1 MAMKWSVVCLVAVAM
16 LGCLCVAQNWQPFS
30 KPVQQPFRPIRQ
42 PPQQPQQPQQP
53 PYQKPRPPPKDQ
65 TQAKQKFDTPL
76 DWTYPLDPKPEP
88 KIIGGSETRTPVA
101 ANSVRAECR
110 ENMVHVEAKHDLLG
124 IGQLIQ
130 LEDLTLGDCPMSGFD
145 NVNQVLI
152 FESPLQSCGSQLRM
166 TINSLIYIFT
176 LYYKPKPLANTPLI
190 RTNEAMINIECH
202 YPRKHNV
209 SSLALIPT
217 WTPFSA
223 AKYAEELLYFSMR
236 LMTADWQYERAGNMY
251 VLGDMINIEASVMQY
266 FHVPLRI
273 FVDSCVATLEPN
285 INANPRYAFIENH
298 GCLIDAQVTGSH
310 SQFMPRSADYK
321 LHFQVEAFRFQ
332 SQKGSDPIIP
342 QKTKIPSQLAA
353 DYPATL
359 DMIFL
364 TCHLKATTIAFPI
377 DFEYKACSF
386 INTWREAGGNDGVCG
401 CCDSTCSNRKGRD
414 TTQHQ
419 KPANIWEGDVQLG
432 PIFISEKV
440 EQ

>member
-16 LGCLCVAQNWQPFS
+16 LGCLCVAQNWPPFS
-30 KPVQQPFRPIRQ
+30 KPVQQPFRPNRQ
-42 PPQQPQQPQQP
+42 PPQQPQQ
-53 PYQKPRPPPKDQ
+53 KPRIPPKDQ
-65 TQAKQKFDTPL
+65 TQAKQKFETPL

-88 KIIGGSETRTPVA
+88 KVIGSSEARTPVS

-130 LEDLTLGDCPMSGFD
+130 LEDLTLGDCAMSGFD

-152 FESPLQSCGSQLRM
+152 FESPLQSCGSQLRVCIITM
-166 TINSLIYIFT
+166 IMIEKK
-176 LYYKPKPLANTPLI
+176 YK
-190 RTNEAMINIECH
+190 
-202 YPRKHNV
+202 PRKHNV

-223 AKYAEELLYFSMR
+223 AKYAEELLYFSMK

-251 VLGDMINIEASVMQY
+251 VLGDMVNIEASVMQY
-266 FHVPLRI
+266 FHVPLRV

-285 INANPRYAFIENH
+285 LNANPRYSFIENH
-298 GCLIDAQVTGSH
+298 GCMIDAKVTGSH

-321 LHFQVEAFRFQ
+321 LYFQVEAFRFQ
-332 SQKGSDPIIP
+332 SQKGSDPIYP
-342 QKTKIPSQLAA
+342 QKTKIPVQTAS
-353 DYPATL
+353 DYPVPL
-359 DMIFL
+359 DAIFI

-386 INTWREAGGNDGVCG
+386 VNTWREAGGNDGVCG

-414 TTQHQ
+414 TTKHQ

-432 PIFISEKV
+432 PIFITEKV
-440 EQ
+440 V

>member
-1 MAMKWSVVCLVAVAM
+1 MAIKWSVVCLVAVAM
-16 LGCLCVAQNWQPFS
+16 LGCLCVAQNWPAF
-30 KPVQQPFRPIRQ
+30 KPNRPS
-42 PPQQPQQPQQP
+42 PQQPQQP
-53 PYQKPRPPPKDQ
+53 PYQKPRIPPKDQ

-76 DWTYPLDPKPEP
+76 DWSYPLDPKPEP
-88 KIIGGSETRTPVA
+88 KIIGSSEARTPVA

-130 LEDLTLGDCPMSGFD
+130 LEDLTLGDCPMTAFD
-145 NVNQVLI
+145 NINQVLI

-166 TINSLIYIFT
+166 TTNSLIYIFT
-176 LYYKPKPLANTPLI
+176 LFYKPKPLANTPLI
-190 RTNEAMINIECH
+190 RTNDAMIIIECH

-251 VLGDMINIEASVMQY
+251 VLGDMVNIEASVMQY

-298 GCLIDAQVTGSH
+298 GCLIDAKMTGSH

-321 LHFQVEAFRFQ
+321 LYFQVEAFRFQ
-332 SQKGSDPIIP
+332 SQKGSDPIYP
-342 QKTKIPSQLAA
+342 QKTKIPVQAA
-353 DYPATL
+353 SDYPATL
-359 DMIFL
+359 DMIFI
-364 TCHLKATTIAFPI
+364 TCHLKATTITFPI

-414 TTQHQ
+414 TTKHQ
-419 KPANIWEGDVQLG
+419 NPANIWEGDVQLG
-432 PIFISEKV
+432 PIFITEKV
-440 EQ
+440 AQ

>member
-16 LGCLCVAQNWQPFS
+16 LGCLCDAQSWSPLA
-30 KPVQQPFRPIRQ
+30 KPGQQPSRRK
-42 PPQQPQQPQQP
+42 PQQPQQPQQP
-53 PYQKPRPPPKDQ
+53 YQPLNQKPRHPPKDP
-65 TQAKQKFDTPL
+65 TQAKQTFETPL

-88 KIIGGSETRTPVA
+88 KVVGSSEARTPVA
-101 ANSVRAECR
+101 ANSVAAECR

-130 LEDLTLGDCPMSGFD
+130 LEDLTLGDCAITGFD

-152 FESPLQSCGSQLRM
+152 FESALQACGSQLRM
-166 TINSLIYIFT
+166 TTSSLIYIFT
-176 LYYKPKPLANTPLI
+176 LNYKPKPLANTPLI
-190 RTNEAMINIECH
+190 RTNEAMITVECH

-251 VLGDMINIEASVMQY
+251 VLGDMVNIEASVMQY

-273 FVDSCVATLEPN
+273 FVDSCVATLQPDM
-285 INANPRYAFIENH
+285 NANPRYAFIENH
-298 GCLIDAQVTGSH
+298 GCLIDAKVTGSH
-310 SQFMPRSADYK
+310 SQFIPRSADYK
-321 LHFQVEAFRFQ
+321 LQFQVEAFRFQ
-332 SQKGSDPIIP
+332 SQRGSDPIYP
-342 QKTKIPSQLAA
+342 QKTKMPVQTAE
-353 DYPATL
+353 DYPSSL
-359 DMIFL
+359 DAIFI
-364 TCHLKATTIAFPI
+364 TCHLKATTIAYPI
-377 DFEYKACSF
+377 DVEYKACSL

-414 TTQHQ
+414 TTKHQ

-432 PIFISEKV
+432 PIFITEKV
-440 EQ
+440 V

>member
-1 MAMKWSVVCLVAVAM
+1 MAIKWSVVCLVAVAM
-16 LGCLCVAQNWQPFS
+16 LGCLCVAQNWPPF
-30 KPVQQPFRPIRQ
+30 KPNRPS
-42 PPQQPQQPQQP
+42 PQQPQQP
-53 PYQKPRPPPKDQ
+53 PYQKPRIPPKDQ

-76 DWTYPLDPKPEP
+76 DWSYPLDPKPEP
-88 KIIGGSETRTPVA
+88 KIIGSSEARTPVA

-166 TINSLIYIFT
+166 TTNSLIYIFT
-176 LYYKPKPLANTPLI
+176 LFYKPKPLANTPLI
-190 RTNEAMINIECH
+190 RTNDAMIIIECH

-251 VLGDMINIEASVMQY
+251 VLGDMVNIEASVMQY

-298 GCLIDAQVTGSH
+298 GCLIDAKMTGSH

-321 LHFQVEAFRFQ
+321 LYFQVEAFRFQ
-332 SQKGSDPIIP
+332 SQKGSDPIYP
-342 QKTKIPSQLAA
+342 QKTKIPVQAA
-353 DYPATL
+353 SDYPATL
-359 DMIFL
+359 DMIFI
-364 TCHLKATTIAFPI
+364 TCHLKATTIVFPI

-414 TTQHQ
+414 TTKHQ

-432 PIFISEKV
+432 PIFITEKV
-440 EQ
+440 AQ